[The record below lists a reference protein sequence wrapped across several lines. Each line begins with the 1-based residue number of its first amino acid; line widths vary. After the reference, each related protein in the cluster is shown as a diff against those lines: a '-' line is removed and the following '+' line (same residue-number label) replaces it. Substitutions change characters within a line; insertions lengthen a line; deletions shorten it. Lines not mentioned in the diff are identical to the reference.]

1 LSYRLFASIWFVL
14 WAALVSFEDIMH
26 ESVSLSS
33 ILFGSFILLPPFLS
47 SPLVGAWFSVLAM
60 CVFVLAGRIT
70 AAIQKREMLGGAD
83 IAFIGIAALYTGFW
97 WAAITI
103 GASVSCF
110 FAFLC
115 RGRRLQKQ
123 MCFVPFLAGAA
134 VLCVSLRLGGVI
146 PQLGGLI

>member
-33 ILFGSFILLPPFLS
+33 ILFGSFILLPPFRS
-47 SPLVGAWFSVLAM
+47 SPLVGAWFGVLAM

-110 FAFLC
+110 FAFLF
-115 RGRRLQKQ
+115 RGHSRKR

-134 VLCVSLRLGGVI
+134 VLCVSLRLGGII
-146 PQLGGLI
+146 PLMGGLI